1 MEADGGG
8 VGQIVQ
14 SIFLLLM
21 VGTAAIGLVYAWKKG
36 FSSFGEGPK
45 TEMMKEDKHG

>member
-21 VGTAAIGLVYAWKKG
+21 IGTAAIGLLYVWKKG
-36 FSSFGEGPK
+36 FLSFGEDPK
-45 TEMMKEDKHG
+45 TEMMKEDEHG